1 MGSDIGQKYTWDE
14 LKKGILLPTGKRHRI
29 IIPSR
34 YLVVRFEIHPAEASS
49 VENEQ
54 FTLIGGLTK
63 DAPKYKQ
70 TKTGK
75 DDLVKGDAYLDL
87 RFTGLIPDLKYWL
100 EVDPGDDRAKYMA
113 FEEVPWE
120 KIRMW

>member
-1 MGSDIGQKYTWDE
+1 
-14 LKKGILLPTGKRHRI
+14 
-29 IIPSR
+29 
-34 YLVVRFEIHPAEASS
+34 

-54 FTLIGGLTK
+54 FTLIGGITK

-70 TKTGK
+70 AKTGK

-100 EVDPGDDRAKYMA
+100 EVDPGGDRAKYMA